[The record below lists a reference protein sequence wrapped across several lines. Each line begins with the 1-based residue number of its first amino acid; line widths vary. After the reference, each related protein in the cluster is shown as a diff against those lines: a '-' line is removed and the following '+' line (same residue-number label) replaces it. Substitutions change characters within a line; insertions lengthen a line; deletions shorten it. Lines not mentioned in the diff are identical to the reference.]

1 MILSNKTSIIIICGW
16 PLSGKSQLA
25 TKIHDLTGI
34 HFADIDEISRV
45 CIGMP
50 NSRNEIKNR
59 MEMAYELLH
68 QTVRVHLEVASA
80 PQSLIIVAT
89 YSKSSSWDYLFKI
102 LKPHDDAISIK
113 IIWVRP
119 VDDSY
124 ENVKK
129 LLLNRI
135 DSEYGGGCNTVKEY
149 FDVKRTFVPPPIFH
163 LIIDSWFRYSIDECA
178 NNTLNYINNTK

>member
-1 MILSNKTSIIIICGW
+1 MILSNKPLIIIICGW

-25 TKIHDLTGI
+25 TKIHDSTGM

-89 YSKSSSWDYLFKI
+89 YSRLSSWDFLLKV
-102 LKPHDDAISIK
+102 LKPHYERISIK
-113 IIWVRP
+113 VIWIRP
-119 VDDSY
+119 VDDLY
-124 ENVKK
+124 ENVNK
-129 LLLNRI
+129 LLLNRTNA
-135 DSEYGGGCNTVKEY
+135 EYYGCCNTVKEY
-149 FDVKRTFVPPPIFH
+149 FDIKKRFLPPPIPYVT
-163 LIIDSWFRYSIDECA
+163 IYSWFHSSIDECTKNA
-178 NNTLNYINNTK
+178 LDYIDHT